1 MEIKAKDFRIG
12 NFVNW
17 KGCTSEIKEIFLN
30 SNEYIFGLKYEM
42 PNNQFDNKTT
52 LDIQPI
58 PLTEE
63 WLLKFGIDHN
73 KTIEK
78 KGGNIEIELK
88 SGHVVVLGSDSCTV
102 GMCYFV
108 ECKFVHQLQNL
119 YFCLTGEE
127 LTI

>member
-1 MEIKAKDFRIG
+1 MEIKANELRLG
-12 NFVNW
+12 NWVTNGEGVW
-17 KGCTSEIKEIFLN
+17 LPVHEILEDGKLVC
-30 SNEYIFGLKYEM
+30 Y
-42 PNNQFDNKTT
+42 PNNGTVKLRCVINNP
-52 LDIQPI
+52 QPI
-58 PLTEE
+58 PLTEK
-63 WLLKFGIDHN
+63 WLLRFGIDHK

-88 SGHVVVLGSDSCTV
+88 SGHVVVLGSDSCTG